1 MDIVKLSSK
10 GNVPI
15 PKSIRD
21 HLALSAGTEFV
32 VSITA
37 TGLALTR
44 TEGVKT
50 TSHTLRGIL
59 AKPGRTLPAES
70 VLKARL
76 LSALKA
82 EDDASKD

>member
-15 PKSIRD
+15 PKAIRE
-21 HLALSAGTEFV
+21 HLDLSAETEFI

-44 TEGVKT
+44 AASVKT
-50 TSHTLRGIL
+50 SDEAIRGML
-59 AKPGRTLPAES
+59 AKAGRTLPNEA
-70 VLKARL
+70 VLKARV
-76 LSALKA
+76 LSALKTK
-82 EDDASKD
+82 DDASKD

>member
-10 GNVPI
+10 GNIPI
-15 PKSIRD
+15 PKAIRE
-21 HLALSAGTEFV
+21 HLDLSAGTEFV

-37 TGLALTR
+37 TGLTLTR
-44 TEGVKT
+44 AMAGKIPDKAI
-50 TSHTLRGIL
+50 RGML
-59 AKPGRTLPAES
+59 AKPGRTLPNES

-82 EDDASKD
+82 KDNASKE